1 VIERFPVEFIDCDQ
15 NSPEWIAA
23 RAGIPTASEFST
35 VMAKGRG
42 GGESLTRKKYLYK
55 LAAERIIGQPV
66 EVWGGNAHTER
77 GHEMEPEARALYAF
91 MSNAE
96 PKQVGFIRRGPVGAS
111 PDSLIGDDGLLEIK
125 TKLPHLQVE
134 LLESKVLPPEH
145 KAQLQGQL
153 WISGRAWVDFFS
165 YWPGLPPFQTRVHR
179 EPVYIAEMQKAVVE
193 FLSELDA
200 ITARIS
206 LLQEAA

>member
-1 VIERFPVEFIDCDQ
+1 VIESHPVEILDFAQ

-23 RAGIPTASEFST
+23 RAGIPTSSEFST
-35 VMAKGRG
+35 VMAKGRN

-77 GHEMEPEARALYAF
+77 GHALEPEARALYAL
-91 MSNAE
+91 MSDAD
-96 PKQVGFIRRGPVGAS
+96 PKRVGFIRRGPVGCS

-145 KAQLQGQL
+145 KAQIQGQL
-153 WISGRAWVDFFS
+153 WVSGREWTDFFS

-179 EPVYIAEMQKAVVE
+179 EPIYIAEMQKAVVD
-193 FLSELDA
+193 FLAELEA
-200 ITARIS
+200 LTARINA
-206 LLQEAA
+206 LQEAA